1 MSLDEIL
8 AIPTDFRKELLSIL
22 SAFSEISDNCEK
34 AIVKLIYNVN
44 DSDVDKAFNMLKEK
58 SILEPNG
65 VILNNLIGGV
75 QDAIFGIF
83 GSDNFKDFNKAV
95 VHLASKSPSFKQKK
109 TAGDL
114 FYISHSYTNIFMRA
128 FETFGQADDYAIGTS
143 RMDVTLTG
151 EANLEVKVKEVVGRK
166 VTNPG
171 GAPMPSSIGAIPNFE
186 TTAAIWEEKDPVTLD
201 PFEPVMYIKDNDLG
215 MLADWQKEEEY
226 VLPALFL
233 HYADTKAGNETISD
247 ASMAAIDLLGLAT
260 GYGELKMGV
269 TGIRKFW
276 AVADLVNSG
285 VNLTANVT
293 SLDENPAFKPFLD
306 FYNLGTAASNIGRI
320 VTSTKTMKALYQQI
334 NNIDLSKVDIDYAM
348 KLRTFNSNEFV
359 IDNLTEE
366 QLLVFRRHF
375 ERLNKEAATRGS
387 LPNIEEASKKAL
399 EKING
404 RLSAVAKTGAKIEDL
419 INKQVVKTITNYDRK
434 LGTLVEYPKY
444 NNVALGKDM
453 GGKLEAFG
461 KDVGANVW
469 TRETEAIFTKMYDL
483 PDSWSFERSM
493 TSVLNET
500 VGTNQGKILFDISSV
515 DIPKAIKGG
524 LVHNSELVLRNSVTE
539 LELQMILR
547 NKSWYDNVIFHE
559 SGKVLIQEE
568 LANKGI
574 KLLQ

>member
-1 MSLDEIL
+1 MKKNLLLLMLMSFSIG
-8 AIPTDFRKELLSIL
+8 LLSQQSFGKDTI
-22 SAFSEISDNCEK
+22 
-34 AIVKLIYNVN
+34 IVI
-44 DSDVDKAFNMLKEK
+44 KEEM
-58 SILEPNG
+58 S
-65 VILNNLIGGV
+65 
-75 QDAIFGIF
+75 Q
-83 GSDNFKDFNKAV
+83 
-95 VHLASKSPSFKQKK
+95 H
-109 TAGDL
+109 
-114 FYISHSYTNIFMRA
+114 
-128 FETFGQADDYAIGTS
+128 QADFDISPDMT
-143 RMDVTLTG
+143 
-151 EANLEVKVKEVVGRK
+151 
-166 VTNPG
+166 
-171 GAPMPSSIGAIPNFE
+171 
-186 TTAAIWEEKDPVTLD
+186 VTLD

-233 HYADTKAGNETISD
+233 HYADTKASNETISD

-285 VNLTANVT
+285 TNLTANVT

-404 RLSAVAKTGAKIEDL
+404 RLSAVAKGGSRQSWNGFANIFKANADEVVEAATKIKQHRITVNQPGGGNYGYLEGTVNGKAVDSKMFRSGQVLESEPQIFTAIEVEGAGGGTWLRNTDSEYKMLNKLADDLGGKAGGKYPNISGELKIVSENPYCKSCQGIIQQFNEMFPEVKLILIDGAK
-419 INKQVVKTITNYDRK
+419 
-434 LGTLVEYPKY
+434 
-444 NNVALGKDM
+444 
-453 GGKLEAFG
+453 
-461 KDVGANVW
+461 
-469 TRETEAIFTKMYDL
+469 
-483 PDSWSFERSM
+483 
-493 TSVLNET
+493 
-500 VGTNQGKILFDISSV
+500 
-515 DIPKAIKGG
+515 
-524 LVHNSELVLRNSVTE
+524 
-539 LELQMILR
+539 
-547 NKSWYDNVIFHE
+547 
-559 SGKVLIQEE
+559 
-568 LANKGI
+568 
-574 KLLQ
+574 